1 VLVASVTLD
10 EAEVAG
16 LDGVRQVDL
25 ITVSGQAGVGG
36 GLDVVP
42 VIA

>member
-1 VLVASVTLD
+1 MGWREYRTPLAN
-10 EAEVAG
+10 
-16 LDGVRQVDL
+16 GVRQVDL

-42 VIA
+42 VMA